1 MTTVASDPSTDLEA
15 VFSALFEGTQHR
27 VYALALSLSRNRHEA
42 EEIAQDAFLRAYRA
56 LRSYSPERRRSL
68 QRHAW
73 MAKIALNVWRNRVRG
88 NKPAF
93 VPLDERWPD
102 ASAGPADR
110 AARDDEARR
119 VRALVGR
126 LPDRYRLPLLLRF
139 AYDLPYEGIA
149 KALGLPVGTAKANV
163 HRATRL
169 LRSAYDEEPRK
180 DRS

>member
-1 MTTVASDPSTDLEA
+1 MTTASGDPSTDLQA
-15 VFSALFEGTQHR
+15 AFSALFEGTQHR
-27 VYALALSLSRNRHEA
+27 VYALALSLCRNRHEA
-42 EEIAQDAFLRAYRA
+42 EEIAQEAFLRAYRA

-88 NKPAF
+88 KKHLD

-110 AARDDEARR
+110 AVRDDEARR
-119 VRALVGR
+119 VRALVAD

-149 KALGLPVGTAKANV
+149 KTLGVPVGTAKANV

-169 LRSAYDEEPRK
+169 LRAAHDAMPRK
-180 DRS
+180 DR